1 MIFLFTVFKRKENVQ
16 DFFTRGTDLQVT
28 GRFYDILAFNHFS
41 QQDQQNLLKISQHIQ
56 DATPSLEQFLVRHL
70 DEIAPPTGHSV
81 SSQQIAAYL
90 QRFFNAE
97 RDNDYVNQLIK
108 FFNMLREQR
117 FEIGKLVVVWN
128 QLSFYILSHVLHK
141 QSAGNE
147 FFKTMAAA
155 INIELQLLTEVCAER
170 FMEDVITEVATLT
183 DAHARI
189 MHMKDLVISLNNQTE
204 EIASSSAGIEQLTS
218 SIAEVARTS
227 TRIAEKTSE
236 SVSYA
241 AKGQQAIEHALQE
254 IFTTEE
260 TFTTIVDGFTNLQKY
275 VDDIEQVVI
284 LINQIADQTNLLA
297 LNASIEAA
305 RAGEHGK
312 GFAVVAQEVRKLA
325 EGTVSALEEVSH
337 NVHALKS
344 YSNSVSQSIKE
355 TTLTIKEA
363 TTEAKQSLP
372 LLASIVEAIEGIDAD
387 VTNTAAISQQQAAA
401 LDDMSARIAD
411 IASIQEDVQN
421 FSDITSQDIHY
432 LGKEINRFRSELTSN
447 YNVTLSSI
455 SLLQLS
461 KADHILWKWRVYNMF
476 LGLEY
481 LQPSDVSS
489 HKECRLGK
497 WYADE
502 QTQRRLGS
510 HQSFIELDYYHEQVH
525 LFAKKAVEAYNNGN
539 IQIADDCLQEINQAS
554 EKVLHYI
561 NDLIAILSKERQSI

>member
-1 MIFLFTVFKRKENVQ
+1 MFTAFKRKANVH
-16 DFFTRGTDLQVT
+16 DFFMRGTDLQVT

-41 QQDQQNLLKISQHIQ
+41 QQDEQNLLKISQQIK
-56 DATPSLEQFLVRHL
+56 DADPSLEQFLMRHL
-70 DEIAPPTGHSV
+70 DEIAPSAGHSV
-81 SSQQIAAYL
+81 STQQISAYL
-90 QRFFNAE
+90 QSFFNDK
-97 RDNDYVNQLIK
+97 RDNDYVNQRIK
-108 FFNMLREQR
+108 FFNMLREQQ
-117 FEIGKLVVVWN
+117 FEIGKLTVTWS
-128 QLSFYILSHVLHK
+128 QLSFYLLSHVLHK
-141 QSAGNE
+141 QPSSNESLKTISA
-147 FFKTMAAA
+147 T

-170 FMEDVITEVATLT
+170 FMEDVITEVATIT

-204 EIASSSAGIEQLTS
+204 EIASSSAAIEELTA

-227 TRIAEKTSE
+227 TRIAEKTNE

-260 TFTTIVDGFTNLQKY
+260 TFTAIVEGFTNLQKY

-325 EGTVSALEEVSH
+325 EGTVSALEEVSN

-355 TTLTIKEA
+355 TTTTIKEA
-363 TTEAKQSLP
+363 TSEAKQSLP
-372 LLASIVEAIEGIDAD
+372 LLASIVEAIESIDED

-401 LDDMSARIAD
+401 LDDMSSRIVD
-411 IASIQEDVQN
+411 IASIQEDIQRL
-421 FSDITSQDIHY
+421 SDVTSQDIHY
-432 LGKEINRFRSELTSN
+432 LGKEINRFRTELTTDSS
-447 YNVTLSSI
+447 VTLSSI
-455 SLLQLS
+455 ALLQLS

-476 LGLEY
+476 LGLEK

-497 WYADE
+497 WYSNE

-510 HQSFIELDYYHEQVH
+510 HQSFIDLDHYHEQVH
-525 LFAKKAVEAYNNGN
+525 VFAKQAVEAYNNGN
-539 IQIADDCLQEINQAS
+539 IQIADDCLQKINHAS
-554 EKVLHYI
+554 EQVLRYI
-561 NDLIAILSKERQSI
+561 NDLIEIIVKERQSI

>member
-1 MIFLFTVFKRKENVQ
+1 MIFLFTAFKRKANVH
-16 DFFTRGTDLQVT
+16 DFFMRGTDLQVT

-41 QQDQQNLLKISQHIQ
+41 QQDEQNLLKISQQIK
-56 DATPSLEQFLVRHL
+56 DADPSLEQFLMRHL
-70 DEIAPPTGHSV
+70 DEIAPSTGHSV
-81 SSQQIAAYL
+81 STQQISAYL
-90 QRFFNAE
+90 QSFFNDK
-97 RDNDYVNQLIK
+97 RDNDYVNQRIK
-108 FFNMLREQR
+108 FFNMLREQQ
-117 FEIGKLVVVWN
+117 FEIGKLTVTWS
-128 QLSFYILSHVLHK
+128 QLSFYLLSHVLHK
-141 QSAGNE
+141 QPSSNE
-147 FFKTMAAA
+147 FLKTISAT

-170 FMEDVITEVATLT
+170 FMEDVITEVATIT

-204 EIASSSAGIEQLTS
+204 EIASSSAAIEELTA

-227 TRIAEKTSE
+227 TRIAEKTNE

-260 TFTTIVDGFTNLQKY
+260 TFTAIVEGFTNLQKY

-325 EGTVSALEEVSH
+325 EGTVSALEEVSN

-355 TTLTIKEA
+355 TTTTIKEA
-363 TTEAKQSLP
+363 TSEAKQSLP
-372 LLASIVEAIEGIDAD
+372 LLASIVEAIESIDED

-401 LDDMSARIAD
+401 LDDMSSRIVD
-411 IASIQEDVQN
+411 IASIQEDIQRL
-421 FSDITSQDIHY
+421 SDVTSQDIHY
-432 LGKEINRFRSELTSN
+432 LGKEINRFRTELTIDSS
-447 YNVTLSSI
+447 VTLSSI
-455 SLLQLS
+455 ALLQLS

-476 LGLEY
+476 LGLEK

-497 WYADE
+497 WYSNE

-510 HQSFIELDYYHEQVH
+510 HQSFIDLDHYHEQVH
-525 LFAKKAVEAYNNGN
+525 VFAKQAVEAYNNGN
-539 IQIADDCLQEINQAS
+539 IQIADDCLQKINHAS
-554 EKVLHYI
+554 EQVLRYI
-561 NDLIAILSKERQSI
+561 NDLIEIIVKERQSI

>member
-1 MIFLFTVFKRKENVQ
+1 MFTAFKRKANVH
-16 DFFTRGTDLQVT
+16 DFFMRGTDLQVT

-41 QQDQQNLLKISQHIQ
+41 QQDEQNLLKISQQIK
-56 DATPSLEQFLVRHL
+56 DADPSLEQFLMRHL
-70 DEIAPPTGHSV
+70 DEIAPSAGHSV
-81 SSQQIAAYL
+81 STQQISAYL
-90 QRFFNAE
+90 QSFFNDK
-97 RDNDYVNQLIK
+97 RDNDYVNQRIK
-108 FFNMLREQR
+108 FFNMLREQQ
-117 FEIGKLVVVWN
+117 FEIGKLTVTWS
-128 QLSFYILSHVLHK
+128 QLSFYLLSYVLHK
-141 QSAGNE
+141 QPSSNE
-147 FFKTMAAA
+147 FLKTISAT

-170 FMEDVITEVATLT
+170 FMEDVITEVATIT

-204 EIASSSAGIEQLTS
+204 EIASSSAAIEELTA

-227 TRIAEKTSE
+227 TRIAEKTNE

-260 TFTTIVDGFTNLQKY
+260 TFTAIVEGFTNLQKY

-325 EGTVSALEEVSH
+325 EGTVSALEEVSN

-355 TTLTIKEA
+355 TTTTIKEA
-363 TTEAKQSLP
+363 TSEAKQSLP
-372 LLASIVEAIEGIDAD
+372 LLASIVEAIESIDED

-401 LDDMSARIAD
+401 LDDMSSRIVD
-411 IASIQEDVQN
+411 IASIQEDIQRL
-421 FSDITSQDIHY
+421 SDVTSQDIHY
-432 LGKEINRFRSELTSN
+432 LGKEINRFRTELTTDSS
-447 YNVTLSSI
+447 VTLSSI
-455 SLLQLS
+455 ALLQLS

-476 LGLEY
+476 LGLEK

-497 WYADE
+497 WYSNE

-510 HQSFIELDYYHEQVH
+510 HQSFIDLDHYHEQVH
-525 LFAKKAVEAYNNGN
+525 VFAKQAVEAYNNGN
-539 IQIADDCLQEINQAS
+539 IQIADDCLQKINHAS
-554 EKVLHYI
+554 EQVLRYI
-561 NDLIAILSKERQSI
+561 NDLIEIIVKERQSI

>member
-1 MIFLFTVFKRKENVQ
+1 MIFLFTAFKRKANVH
-16 DFFTRGTDLQVT
+16 DFFMRGTDLQVT

-41 QQDQQNLLKISQHIQ
+41 QQDEQNLLKISQQIK
-56 DATPSLEQFLVRHL
+56 DADPSLEQFLMRHL
-70 DEIAPPTGHSV
+70 DEIAPSAGHSV
-81 SSQQIAAYL
+81 STQQISAYL
-90 QRFFNAE
+90 QSFFNDK
-97 RDNDYVNQLIK
+97 RDNDYVNQRIK
-108 FFNMLREQR
+108 FFNMLREQQ
-117 FEIGKLVVVWN
+117 FEIGKLTVTWS
-128 QLSFYILSHVLHK
+128 QLSFYLLSHVLHK
-141 QSAGNE
+141 QPSSNESLKTISA
-147 FFKTMAAA
+147 T

-170 FMEDVITEVATLT
+170 FMEDVITEVATIT

-204 EIASSSAGIEQLTS
+204 EIASSSAAIEELTA

-227 TRIAEKTSE
+227 TRIAEKTNE

-260 TFTTIVDGFTNLQKY
+260 TFTAIVEGFTNLQKY

-325 EGTVSALEEVSH
+325 EGTVSALEEVSN

-355 TTLTIKEA
+355 TTTTIKEA
-363 TTEAKQSLP
+363 TSEAKQSLP
-372 LLASIVEAIEGIDAD
+372 LLASIVEAIESIDED

-401 LDDMSARIAD
+401 LDDMSSRIVD
-411 IASIQEDVQN
+411 IASIQEDIQRL
-421 FSDITSQDIHY
+421 SDVTSQDIHY
-432 LGKEINRFRSELTSN
+432 LGKEINRFRTELTTDSS
-447 YNVTLSSI
+447 VTLSSI
-455 SLLQLS
+455 ALLQLS

-476 LGLEY
+476 LGLEK

-497 WYADE
+497 WYSNE

-510 HQSFIELDYYHEQVH
+510 HQSFIDLDHYHEQVH
-525 LFAKKAVEAYNNGN
+525 VFAKQAVEAYNNGN
-539 IQIADDCLQEINQAS
+539 IQIADDCLQKINHAS
-554 EKVLHYI
+554 EQVLRYI
-561 NDLIAILSKERQSI
+561 NDLIEIIVKERQSI

>member
-1 MIFLFTVFKRKENVQ
+1 MIFLFTAFKRKANVH
-16 DFFTRGTDLQVT
+16 DFFMRGTDLQVT

-41 QQDQQNLLKISQHIQ
+41 QQDEQNLLKISQQIK
-56 DATPSLEQFLVRHL
+56 DADPSLEQFLMRHL
-70 DEIAPPTGHSV
+70 DEIAPSTGHSV
-81 SSQQIAAYL
+81 STQQISAYL
-90 QRFFNAE
+90 QSFFNDK
-97 RDNDYVNQLIK
+97 RDNDYVNQRIK
-108 FFNMLREQR
+108 FFNMLREQQ
-117 FEIGKLVVVWN
+117 FEIGKLTVTWS
-128 QLSFYILSHVLHK
+128 QLSFYLLSHVLHK
-141 QSAGNE
+141 QPSPNE
-147 FFKTMAAA
+147 FLKTISAT

-170 FMEDVITEVATLT
+170 FMEDVITEVATIT

-204 EIASSSAGIEQLTS
+204 EIASSSAAIEELTA

-227 TRIAEKTSE
+227 TRIAEKTNE

-260 TFTTIVDGFTNLQKY
+260 TFTAIVEGFTNLQKY

-325 EGTVSALEEVSH
+325 EGTVSALEEVSN

-355 TTLTIKEA
+355 TTTTIKEA
-363 TTEAKQSLP
+363 TSEAKQSLP
-372 LLASIVEAIEGIDAD
+372 LLASIVEAIESIDED

-401 LDDMSARIAD
+401 LDDMSSRIVD
-411 IASIQEDVQN
+411 IASIQEDIQRL
-421 FSDITSQDIHY
+421 SDVTSQDIHY
-432 LGKEINRFRSELTSN
+432 LGKEINRFRTELTTDSS
-447 YNVTLSSI
+447 VTLSSI
-455 SLLQLS
+455 ALLQLS

-476 LGLEY
+476 LGLEK

-497 WYADE
+497 WYSNE

-510 HQSFIELDYYHEQVH
+510 HQSFIDLDHYHEQVH
-525 LFAKKAVEAYNNGN
+525 VFAKQAVEAYNNGN
-539 IQIADDCLQEINQAS
+539 IQIADDCLQKINHAS
-554 EKVLHYI
+554 EQVLRYI
-561 NDLIAILSKERQSI
+561 NDLIEIIVKERQSI

>member
-1 MIFLFTVFKRKENVQ
+1 MFTAFKRKANVH
-16 DFFTRGTDLQVT
+16 DFFMRGTDLQVT

-41 QQDQQNLLKISQHIQ
+41 QQDEQNLLKISQQIK
-56 DATPSLEQFLVRHL
+56 DADPSLEQFLMRHL
-70 DEIAPPTGHSV
+70 DEIAPSTGHSV
-81 SSQQIAAYL
+81 STQQISAYL
-90 QRFFNAE
+90 QSFFNDK
-97 RDNDYVNQLIK
+97 RDNDYVNQRIK
-108 FFNMLREQR
+108 FFNMLREQQ
-117 FEIGKLVVVWN
+117 FEIGKLTVTWS
-128 QLSFYILSHVLHK
+128 QLSFYLLSHVLHK
-141 QSAGNE
+141 QPSSNE
-147 FFKTMAAA
+147 FLKTISAT

-170 FMEDVITEVATLT
+170 FMEDVITEVATIT

-204 EIASSSAGIEQLTS
+204 EIASSSAAIEELTA

-227 TRIAEKTSE
+227 TRIAEKTNE

-260 TFTTIVDGFTNLQKY
+260 TFTAIVEGFTNLQKY

-325 EGTVSALEEVSH
+325 EGTVSALEEVSN

-355 TTLTIKEA
+355 TTTTIKEA
-363 TTEAKQSLP
+363 TSEAKQSLP
-372 LLASIVEAIEGIDAD
+372 LLASIVEAIESIDED

-401 LDDMSARIAD
+401 LDDMSSRIVD
-411 IASIQEDVQN
+411 IASIQEDIQRL
-421 FSDITSQDIHY
+421 SDVTSQDIHY
-432 LGKEINRFRSELTSN
+432 LGKEINRFRTELTIDSS
-447 YNVTLSSI
+447 VTLSSI
-455 SLLQLS
+455 ALLQLS

-476 LGLEY
+476 LGLEK

-497 WYADE
+497 WYSNE

-510 HQSFIELDYYHEQVH
+510 HQSFIDLDHYHEQVH
-525 LFAKKAVEAYNNGN
+525 VFAKQAVEAYNNGN
-539 IQIADDCLQEINQAS
+539 IQIADDCLQKINHAS
-554 EKVLHYI
+554 EQVLRYI
-561 NDLIAILSKERQSI
+561 NDLIEIIVKERQSI

>member
-1 MIFLFTVFKRKENVQ
+1 MFTAFKRKANVH
-16 DFFTRGTDLQVT
+16 DFFTRGTDLQAA

-41 QQDQQNLLKISQHIQ
+41 QQDEQNLIKISQHLK
-56 DATPSLEQFLVRHL
+56 DSNPSLEQFLAQHL
-70 DEIAPPTGHSV
+70 DEIAPNARHSV
-81 SSQQIAAYL
+81 SSQQISAYL
-90 QRFFNAE
+90 QSFFNDK
-97 RDNDYVNQLIK
+97 RDNDYLNQRII
-108 FFNMLREQR
+108 FFNMLREQQ

-128 QLSFYILSHVLHK
+128 QLSFYLLSHVLHK
-141 QSAGNE
+141 QSTSND
-147 FFKTMAAA
+147 FLKTIAAA
-155 INIELQLLTEVCAER
+155 INIELQLLTEIFAER
-170 FMEDVITEVATLT
+170 FMEDVVTEVSTLT

-189 MHMKDLVISLNNQTE
+189 MHMKDLVISLNNQTK
-204 EIASSSAGIEQLTS
+204 EIASSSAAIEELTS

-227 TRIAEKTSE
+227 TRIAEKTNE

-260 TFTTIVDGFTNLQKY
+260 TFTAIVDGFTNLQKY
-275 VDDIEQVVI
+275 IDDIEQVVI

-325 EGTVSALEEVSH
+325 EGTVSALEEVSN

-344 YSNSVSQSIKE
+344 YSNSVAQSIKE
-355 TTLTIKEA
+355 TTMTIKDA
-363 TTEAKQSLP
+363 TTEARQSLP

-401 LDDMSARIAD
+401 LDDMSARIGD
-411 IASIQEDVQN
+411 ISSIQEDIQH
-421 FSDITSQDIHY
+421 FSDITSHDIHY
-432 LGKEINRFRSELTSN
+432 LGKEINRFRTELISDH
-447 YNVTLSSI
+447 NVSLSSI
-455 SLLQLS
+455 ALLQLS

-476 LGLEY
+476 LGLEH

-497 WYADE
+497 WYLNE

-510 HQSFIELDYYHEQVH
+510 HQSFIDLDYYHEQVH
-525 LFAKKAVEAYNNGN
+525 VFAKQAVEAYNNGN
-539 IQIADDCLQEINQAS
+539 IQVADDCLKEINQAS
-554 EKVLHYI
+554 EQVLHYI
-561 NDLIAILSKERQSI
+561 NDLIAIISKERQAT

>member
-1 MIFLFTVFKRKENVQ
+1 MFTAFKRKANVH
-16 DFFTRGTDLQVT
+16 DFFMRGTDLQVT

-41 QQDQQNLLKISQHIQ
+41 QQDEQNLLKISQQIK
-56 DATPSLEQFLVRHL
+56 DADPSLEQFLMRHL
-70 DEIAPPTGHSV
+70 DEIAPSTGHSV
-81 SSQQIAAYL
+81 STQQISAYL
-90 QRFFNAE
+90 QSFFNDK
-97 RDNDYVNQLIK
+97 RDNDYVNQRIK
-108 FFNMLREQR
+108 FFNMLREQQ
-117 FEIGKLVVVWN
+117 FEIGKLTVTWS
-128 QLSFYILSHVLHK
+128 QLSFYLLSHVLHK
-141 QSAGNE
+141 QPSPNE
-147 FFKTMAAA
+147 FLKTISAT

-170 FMEDVITEVATLT
+170 FMEDVITEVATIT

-204 EIASSSAGIEQLTS
+204 EIASSSAAIEELTA

-227 TRIAEKTSE
+227 TRIAEKTNE

-260 TFTTIVDGFTNLQKY
+260 TFTAIVEGFTNLQKY

-325 EGTVSALEEVSH
+325 EGTVSALEEVSN

-355 TTLTIKEA
+355 TTTTIKEA
-363 TTEAKQSLP
+363 TSEAKQSLP
-372 LLASIVEAIEGIDAD
+372 LLASIVEAIESIDED

-401 LDDMSARIAD
+401 LDDMSSRIVD
-411 IASIQEDVQN
+411 IASIQEDIQRL
-421 FSDITSQDIHY
+421 SDVTSQDIHY
-432 LGKEINRFRSELTSN
+432 LGKEINRFRTELTTDSS
-447 YNVTLSSI
+447 VTLSSI
-455 SLLQLS
+455 ALLQLS

-476 LGLEY
+476 LGLEK

-497 WYADE
+497 WYSNE

-510 HQSFIELDYYHEQVH
+510 HQSFIDLDHYHEQVH
-525 LFAKKAVEAYNNGN
+525 VFAKQAVEAYNNGN
-539 IQIADDCLQEINQAS
+539 IQIADDCLQKINHAS
-554 EKVLHYI
+554 EQVLRYI
-561 NDLIAILSKERQSI
+561 NDLIEIIVKERQSI

>member
-1 MIFLFTVFKRKENVQ
+1 MIFLFTAFKRKANVH
-16 DFFTRGTDLQVT
+16 DFFMRGTDLQVT

-41 QQDQQNLLKISQHIQ
+41 QQDEQNLLKISQQIK
-56 DATPSLEQFLVRHL
+56 DADPSLEQFLMRHL
-70 DEIAPPTGHSV
+70 DEIAPSAGHSV
-81 SSQQIAAYL
+81 STQQISAYL
-90 QRFFNAE
+90 QSFFNDK
-97 RDNDYVNQLIK
+97 RDNDYVNQRIK
-108 FFNMLREQR
+108 FFNMLREQQ
-117 FEIGKLVVVWN
+117 FEIGKLTVTWS
-128 QLSFYILSHVLHK
+128 QLSFYLLSYVLHK
-141 QSAGNE
+141 QPSSNE
-147 FFKTMAAA
+147 FLKTISAT

-170 FMEDVITEVATLT
+170 FMEDVITEVATIT

-204 EIASSSAGIEQLTS
+204 EIASSSAAIEELTA

-227 TRIAEKTSE
+227 TRIAEKTNE

-260 TFTTIVDGFTNLQKY
+260 TFTAIVEGFTNLQKY

-325 EGTVSALEEVSH
+325 EGTVSALEEVSN

-355 TTLTIKEA
+355 TTTTIKEA
-363 TTEAKQSLP
+363 TSEAKQSLP
-372 LLASIVEAIEGIDAD
+372 LLASIVEAIESIDED

-401 LDDMSARIAD
+401 LDDMSSRIVD
-411 IASIQEDVQN
+411 IASIQEDIQRL
-421 FSDITSQDIHY
+421 SDVTSQDIHY
-432 LGKEINRFRSELTSN
+432 LGKEINRFRTELTTDSS
-447 YNVTLSSI
+447 VTLSSI
-455 SLLQLS
+455 ALLQLS

-476 LGLEY
+476 LGLEK

-497 WYADE
+497 WYSNE

-510 HQSFIELDYYHEQVH
+510 HQSFIDLDHYHEQVH
-525 LFAKKAVEAYNNGN
+525 VFAKQAVEAYNNGN
-539 IQIADDCLQEINQAS
+539 IQIADDCLQKINHAS
-554 EKVLHYI
+554 EQVLRYI
-561 NDLIAILSKERQSI
+561 NDLIEIIVKERQSI